1 MSGTKVMADK
11 ARGGM
16 MASRQILYKLY
27 RAKNGPKMAK
37 NSFFWPKMPKMT
49 PKLEGKCI

>member
-1 MSGTKVMADK
+1 MSGSKVMADK

-37 NSFFWPKMPKMT
+37 ISFFLAKNAEKDPKIGT
-49 PKLEGKCI
+49 